1 MVAAMLVGPA
11 MLVSPAT
18 AQLATGKQKTPLDL
32 KYEREEQEQHQNE
45 QDYNRT
51 MKRLKA
57 QDAVKTSSDPWKNV
71 RPSSS
76 GSSR

>member
-1 MVAAMLVGPA
+1 MAMA
-11 MLVSPAT
+11 MLVSPAIPVGTAT

-76 GSSR
+76 GSGR

>member
-1 MVAAMLVGPA
+1 
-11 MLVSPAT
+11 
-18 AQLATGKQKTPLDL
+18 
-32 KYEREEQEQHQNE
+32 
-45 QDYNRT
+45 

-76 GSSR
+76 GSGR